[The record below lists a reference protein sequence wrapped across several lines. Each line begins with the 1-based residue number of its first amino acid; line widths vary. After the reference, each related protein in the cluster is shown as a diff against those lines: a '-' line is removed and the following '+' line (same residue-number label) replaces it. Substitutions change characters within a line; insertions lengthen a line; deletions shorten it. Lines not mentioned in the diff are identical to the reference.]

1 MSRGLRHRVAD
12 AGLPTTSTAPLH
24 LGCLL
29 SSTVNSRYRKAN
41 FEGGPFLERTEPRYR
56 ADHVGSIL
64 RSDTIKSACAQ
75 REKGEI
81 SAGELNEIE
90 DREVATIVRKQ
101 EEAGLKLAH
110 DIVYTQAGLRP
121 ACVLFDGR

>member
-1 MSRGLRHRVAD
+1 MRGCQPLPPRRSTSGVYFLPRSIRATERQISR
-12 AGLPTTSTAPLH
+12 
-24 LGCLL
+24 
-29 SSTVNSRYRKAN
+29 
-41 FEGGPFLERTEPRYR
+41 EGRFLERTEPRYR